1 MDDLISDLP
10 QSILESILTR
20 LPIRDAVKTSILS
33 RKWRYKWASI
43 TELVFDDECVSSS
56 HDGNVVEQSLVKFI
70 SRALFLHHGPIHK
83 FQVSTCYLQ
92 SCPDIDQWILFLS
105 RDSDVR
111 ELIIKLG
118 EDEWVRLPSCLFNC
132 KKLTH
137 LDLSCCELDPP
148 PRFKGFSCLR
158 SLSLHRVLV
167 AADAIENLIWSC
179 PLLENLA
186 LSYFDDSLAITIR
199 APNLKYLY
207 MEGDFTDIF
216 LENTPLLLSLS
227 VVMYMA
233 DDVAEHFELEQSSNC
248 NFVKFLTRVPRLVS
262 LAGRAYFAKYLS
274 IGDDPGPLPITFDHL
289 KIIELFEVSFEDMKE
304 VLVLLRLITSSPNL
318 EEFSISA
325 GESTSPAE
333 APDSLDIWERECP
346 ADWTFKQL
354 KVVKMTDVNGIPHE
368 MDLVKFLLG
377 SSPVLK
383 TMTISPSTYFKHD
396 RMVMLIEL
404 LRFRRASSEAE
415 IIFLQE

>member
-33 RKWRYKWASI
+33 TKWRYKWTSI
-43 TELVFDDECVSSS
+43 TELVFDDKCVSSYHNES
-56 HDGNVVEQSLVKFI
+56 IIEGSLVKFI
-70 SRALFLHHGPIHK
+70 TRALFLHQGPINK
-83 FQVSTCYLQ
+83 FQVSTCHLK

-105 RDSDVR
+105 RSSDVR
-111 ELIIKLG
+111 ELILKLG
-118 EDEWVRLPSCLFNC
+118 EDEWVRVPSCLFSC
-132 KKLTH
+132 KKLTR
-137 LDLSCCELDPP
+137 LELSCCELDPP
-148 PRFKGFSCLR
+148 PCFKGFLCLR

-167 AADAIENLIWSC
+167 AADAIENLIWNC

-199 APNLKYLY
+199 APNLKQLYL
-207 MEGDFTDIF
+207 EGDFTDIF
-216 LENTPLLLSLS
+216 LENTPLLRSLS

-233 DDVAEHFELEQSSNC
+233 DDMAEQFELGQSSNC
-248 NFVKFLTRVPRLVS
+248 NFVKFLSRVPCLVS
-262 LAGRAYFAKYLS
+262 LTGRAYFAKYLS
-274 IGDDPGPLPITFDHL
+274 VGDDPGPLPITFDHL

-304 VLVLLRLITSSPNL
+304 VLVLLRMITSSPNL
-318 EEFSISA
+318 EELCISA
-325 GESTSPAE
+325 GACTSPAE

-354 KVVKMTDVNGIPHE
+354 KVVMMTEVDGMPHE
-368 MDLVKFLLG
+368 MELLKFLLG

-383 TMTISPSTYFKHD
+383 TMTISPSTYFKRD
-396 RMVMLIEL
+396 RMDMLVEL